1 MNIDDLRK
9 LLKENGIHFFT
20 YWSKQRLIDL
30 AKINDLLP

>member
-9 LLKENGIHFFT
+9 LLKENEIHFFT

-30 AKINDLLP
+30 AKINDL